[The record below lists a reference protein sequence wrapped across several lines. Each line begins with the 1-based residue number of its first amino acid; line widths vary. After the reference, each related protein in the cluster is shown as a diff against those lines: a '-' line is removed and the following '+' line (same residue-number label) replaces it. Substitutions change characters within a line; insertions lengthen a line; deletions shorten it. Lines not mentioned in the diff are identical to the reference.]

1 MLTSISNV
9 CLVCGRGA
17 SRTCQLFAIPARASL
32 PRGVASFEHGL
43 AQCALFQLPAVVKL

>member
-17 SRTCQLFAIPARASL
+17 SQLFAIPALASL